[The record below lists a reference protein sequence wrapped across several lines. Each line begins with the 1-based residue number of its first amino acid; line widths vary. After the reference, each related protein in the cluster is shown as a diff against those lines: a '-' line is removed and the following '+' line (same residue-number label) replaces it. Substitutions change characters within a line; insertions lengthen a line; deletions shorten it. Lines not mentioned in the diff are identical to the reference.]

1 MYNIDLPDDL
11 QEKLQFLSKA
21 TDKDPEAIIID
32 ALEFYFNH
40 LDEGE

>member
-21 TDKDPEAIIID
+21 TDKDPEDIIID
-32 ALEFYFNH
+32 ALESYFNH
-40 LDEGE
+40 LEEGE